1 MSQPPFGSLLPTQ
14 PFFLPTSSTC
24 FTIFHEHEVFLVGLL
39 CCLFFFVTLFV
50 YFFYFCAGC
59 CSCCCSGLPKNV
71 GRYCVDVNIVGCCP
85 ILHGSV
91 HPFCQLG
98 HLPRFYDFDDKY
110 KNMHIHKSKRGR
122 RIKVL
127 LLVICAAEIT
137 SIYSIHSN
145 IRVTDVTKSNN

>member
-1 MSQPPFGSLLPTQ
+1 MYYKKNNSQPSSYPVKISIIVHTYSIESFQYKCRNHLTVA
-14 PFFLPTSSTC
+14 FLPPSHC
-24 FTIFHEHEVFLVGLL
+24 FGLRRQHVL
-39 CCLFFFVTLFV
+39 LFSMNMKFFGWVTLLFV
-50 YFFYFCAGC
+50 LFCCIILMFFYFCAGC

-110 KNMHIHKSKRGR
+110 KNMHIHKRKKR
-122 RIKVL
+122 
-127 LLVICAAEIT
+127 
-137 SIYSIHSN
+137 
-145 IRVTDVTKSNN
+145 